1 MPLTS
6 IPSKLGRGYDG
17 GMNWPT
23 PQMALGVAIIAALI
37 CGGWMWSSHQAM
49 ALAAPITIAVTV
61 AVYLFIR
68 RYGREP
74 NA

>member
-1 MPLTS
+1 
-6 IPSKLGRGYDG
+6 
-17 GMNWPT
+17 
-23 PQMALGVAIIAALI
+23 MAPGVAIIAVFI
-37 CGGWMWSSHQAM
+37 CGGWMWSSHQAL
-49 ALAAPITIAVTV
+49 ALAVPITLAVAV